1 MKTKATKAIATRC
14 EICGYGYVFPQ
25 DRKEHAAY
33 CRKLQR
39 ARQFFGDDL
48 VLTYHQREELKK
60 LGRSIWQNEALPLG
74 ERVDGALMEI
84 TGWYARSLAES
95 GYNRKFESFG
105 KYAIKLLRSS
115 PRLYPTEIYTE
126 LWKRYSVAS

>member
-105 KYAIKLLRSS
+105 KYVIKLLRSS
-115 PRLYPTEIYTE
+115 PRLYPAEICAE
-126 LWKRYSVAS
+126 LQKIYSVAS